1 MTVIEASAYAAPS
14 LICSGGEVG
23 AGELLGKGVFSID
36 YENETIEAIAIF
48 IMTVCLPCNKKS
60 WYDEVA
66 RLGKERALAYDET
79 EYANLLTV
87 ALTNVLEDRERGS

>member
-1 MTVIEASAYAAPS
+1 
-14 LICSGGEVG
+14 
-23 AGELLGKGVFSID
+23 
-36 YENETIEAIAIF
+36 
-48 IMTVCLPCNKKS
+48 MTVCLPCNKKS